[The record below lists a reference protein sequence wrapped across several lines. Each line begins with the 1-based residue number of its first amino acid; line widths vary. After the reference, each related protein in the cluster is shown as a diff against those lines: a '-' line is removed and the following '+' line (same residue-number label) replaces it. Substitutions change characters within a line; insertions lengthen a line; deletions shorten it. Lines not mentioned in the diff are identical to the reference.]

1 MTPLGVLL
9 LSSSAKMCLY
19 LSLHREVVF
28 EPPRTI
34 TDVTHVQIMRPGHR
48 STDHLMLYIFYYQ
61 ALCKEYNAKIKLYT
75 IRHAIVGQL
84 REPTPGQF
92 QSVSF
97 PWNLLKFST

>member
-1 MTPLGVLL
+1 MTPLGVLF

-19 LSLHREVVF
+19 LSLHRVVF

-48 STDHLMLYIFYYQ
+48 STNHLMLYIFYYQ
-61 ALCKEYNAKIKLYT
+61 ALCKEYNASIKLYT

-92 QSVSF
+92 QSLFLFHGTS
-97 PWNLLKFST
+97 